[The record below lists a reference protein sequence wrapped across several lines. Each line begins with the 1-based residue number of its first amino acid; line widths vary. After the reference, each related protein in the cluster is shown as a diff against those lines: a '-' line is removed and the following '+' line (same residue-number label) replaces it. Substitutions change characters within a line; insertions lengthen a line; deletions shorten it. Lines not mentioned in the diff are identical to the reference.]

1 MPTDPHAPATPD
13 LLELMHTILHTVRA
27 GHPRTA
33 GATGEDEEGA
43 GKVGLMERKAI
54 GFFARNP
61 GATPSDLA
69 AHSGRDKGQLARLL
83 ANLRDRGLLEAQPDA
98 DDRRV
103 MRLYPTE
110 KARQLHAEV
119 QAQRRAL
126 AVRAVAGFSAAEQQT
141 LLQLLQRV
149 EQNLQALRD

>member
-1 MPTDPHAPATPD
+1 MPTDTPVPSAPD
-13 LLELMHTILHTVRA
+13 VLELMHTILHLVRS
-27 GHPRTA
+27 GHPRPV

-83 ANLRDRGLLEAQPDA
+83 ANLRERGLLEAQPDA
-98 DDRRV
+98 EDRRV

-126 AVRAVAGFSAAEQQT
+126 AVCAVAGFSAAEQEN

-149 EQNLQALRD
+149 EHNLHALRD